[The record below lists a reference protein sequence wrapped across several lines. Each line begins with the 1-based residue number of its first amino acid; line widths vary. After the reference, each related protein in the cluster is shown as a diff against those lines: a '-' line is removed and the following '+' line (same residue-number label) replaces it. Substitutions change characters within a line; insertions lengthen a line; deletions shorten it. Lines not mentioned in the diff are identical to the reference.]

1 MTACVPCVGTDA
13 KYCAGGPCLT
23 ALQVRV
29 AVTGG
34 GGAELVEALEADARE
49 YRPLY
54 DPLLVHRGLR
64 AAWRLHADGSAR
76 RPRYDG
82 GSGDNAL

>member
-1 MTACVPCVGTDA
+1 MP
-13 KYCAGGPCLT
+13 PCLT
-23 ALQVRV
+23 GLRVRV

-34 GGAELVEALEADARE
+34 GGAGLVEALEADARE

-64 AAWRLHADGSAR
+64 AAWQLRADDSAR
-76 RPRYDG
+76 RPRCDG
-82 GSGDNAL
+82 GSGDSAS